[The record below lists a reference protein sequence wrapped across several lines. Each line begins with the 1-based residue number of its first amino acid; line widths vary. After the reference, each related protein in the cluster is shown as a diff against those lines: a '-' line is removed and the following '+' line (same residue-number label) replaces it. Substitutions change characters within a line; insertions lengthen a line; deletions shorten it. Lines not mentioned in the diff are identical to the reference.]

1 VLKRR
6 IKALHQTPDGRHVL
20 ELWQCE
26 QRLEVSRR
34 ELGKIRQWLAG
45 AL

>member
-6 IKALHQTPDGRHVL
+6 IKALHLQEGKHLL
-20 ELWQCE
+20 ELWQCA

-34 ELGKIRQWLAG
+34 ELPKIRQLLGAG
-45 AL
+45 